1 MSKEIVMIQDK
12 EDHGHGSKCRGIP
25 GLSSVRNHLM
35 AAAGGV
41 CGFLSAAPTSCLQ
54 ARSPPTFLSSSV
66 GSPFKH
72 TQKMSPSPLCSRM
85 SLSSLI
91 PANTSWLFLFLP
103 GHSAHIPPLSA
114 PNSVWAQGYSSRIN
128 PVTSQGLKGCHPSLP
143 DTHPGVKIPLTQ
155 MATEQ
160 RTFLP
165 SVAK

>member
-1 MSKEIVMIQDK
+1 MPWNARSGQCSDSS
-12 EDHGHGSKCRGIP
+12 DGGGSWVCVWLP
-25 GLSSVRNHLM
+25 LSS
-35 AAAGGV
+35 
-41 CGFLSAAPTSCLQ
+41 PTSCLQ
-54 ARSPPTFLSSSV
+54 GRSSPTFLSSSPV

-72 TQKMSPSPLCSRM
+72 TQKMSPSPLCPR
-85 SLSSLI
+85 LSFSYLI

-103 GHSAHIPPLSA
+103 GRSAHIPPLSA
-114 PNSVWAQGYSSRIN
+114 PNSVWAQSCSSRIN

-143 DTHPGVKIPLTQ
+143 DTHPGAKTPLTQ